1 MSSSFQGTYLL
12 LWPTLIPSI
21 PFFFLPLRVFGNVR
35 LVAACVLI
43 TTLVFIVCSGVWS
56 GCAEP
61 SNETLSGI

>member
-12 LWPTLIPSI
+12 LLAYFNSLYSL
-21 PFFFLPLRVFGNVR
+21 FLSSSPRLRQRQTSGT
-35 LVAACVLI
+35 CVLI